1 MDDLRNFPYAPRD
14 ERAFGRNE
22 SVLGP
27 RYSAVIPDNA
37 PLHGTFGRD
46 YPRDVQMKDLQHVRG
61 GAREHYNDR
70 GGICG
75 GDKERGRERER
86 YNERDRNRGWQCEA
100 YGGRDSRDTNN
111 ENNRR
116 DRNKDFQRSRDRER
130 DRDRDRGSA
139 RDRQYTLT

>member
-1 MDDLRNFPYAPRD
+1 MDDLRHFPYARRD

-27 RYSAVIPDNA
+27 RYSAFIPDNA
-37 PLHGTFGRD
+37 PLHGAFGRD

-75 GDKERGRERER
+75 GDKERGRERDR
-86 YNERDRNRGWQCEA
+86 YNERDRNREA
-100 YGGRDSRDTNN
+100 
-111 ENNRR
+111 
-116 DRNKDFQRSRDRER
+116 ER
-130 DRDRDRGSA
+130 D
-139 RDRQYTLT
+139 